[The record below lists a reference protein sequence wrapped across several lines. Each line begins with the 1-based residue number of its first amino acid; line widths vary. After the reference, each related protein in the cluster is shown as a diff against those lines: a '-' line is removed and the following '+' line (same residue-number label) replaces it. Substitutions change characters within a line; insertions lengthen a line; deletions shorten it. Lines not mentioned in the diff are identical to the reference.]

1 MPSFCIVFGTSEGQ
15 TERVAERIAE
25 VVADRGHEVST
36 WNATSPPSHSDLA
49 DCDGIIIGSSVHV
62 GEHHT
67 AVTQF
72 VMDHLDEVNTTPSA
86 FFQVSL
92 SSASETGSAQ
102 AAGYVE
108 SLLQTTGWNPDRI
121 GMFGGALRYSEYGFL
136 KRLMMK
142 QIVKRNLDELPEPD
156 THGDI
161 ELTEWD
167 EVEAFAND
175 VAAFVEQRLG
185 VTPQPGSP

>member
-1 MPSFCIVFGTSEGQ
+1 MASFCIIYGSSEGQ
-15 TERVAERIAE
+15 TERVAERIAA
-25 VVADRGHEVST
+25 VVENRGHTTST
-36 WNATSPPSHSDLA
+36 WDATSPPGQTELA
-49 DCDGIIIGSSVHV
+49 DCDGIIIGSSIHS
-62 GEHHT
+62 GEHQS

-72 VMDHLDEVNTTPSA
+72 VVDHLDEINATPSA

-92 SSASETGSAQ
+92 SSASETGSSI

-121 GMFGGALRYSEYGFL
+121 GLFGGALRYSEYGFL

-142 QIVKRNLDELPEPD
+142 QIVKRNFDELPDPD
-156 THGDI
+156 ERGDI
-161 ELTEWD
+161 EFTDWE
-167 EVEAFAND
+167 EVEAFAHD

-185 VTPQPGSP
+185 IAPPIGST